1 MSTVNNMQIQD
12 DEGNVF
18 HPETSIE
25 QIVGENGT
33 QVFPGGKPG
42 NMESS
47 NMAVAFEEAKTRE
60 NIKSGE
66 KHRVLF
72 GKIQKFFTDL
82 KAVAFSGKYG
92 DLSERPTL
100 GGAAGYKVA
109 DNDTTNNSE
118 FLTTARVAYEH
129 GLEIDAL
136 SRDLSSALGYRAV
149 GFDLNTLTTA
159 IVWGEKFTNA
169 PTNGYFMVIS
179 AGDHNTSI
187 QLAQSLNNA
196 QEMWH
201 RSCGAGNWNAW
212 TKKNGRSGTIAGAGA
227 YWKDPPAGQ
236 YREWATGCVRW
247 DGDNLVVTVEDDY
260 EQGHLKVGTVV
271 GKKGDTPNW
280 GDKAGG
286 LLVLK
291 Y

>member
-1 MSTVNNMQIQD
+1 MADTWFISKEWKARLVEFAGRRLLRNVANGETATYDVSRSEGQVSQEGDAFNTKNMND
-12 DEGNVF
+12 F
-18 HPETSIE
+18 E
-25 QIVGENGT
+25 QRVANG
-33 QVFPGGKPG
+33 FA
-42 NMESS
+42 N
-47 NMAVAFEEAKTRE
+47 AKT
-60 NIKSGE
+60 
-66 KHRVLF
+66 
-72 GKIQKFFTDL
+72 
-82 KAVAFSGKYG
+82 AV
-92 DLSERPTL
+92 
-100 GGAAGYKVA
+100 
-109 DNDTTNNSE
+109 DT
-118 FLTTARVAYEH
+118 
-129 GLEIDAL
+129 L
-136 SRDLSSALGYRAV
+136 SRDLNSAFGYRTV

-169 PTNGYFMVIS
+169 PTDDYFMVIS

-187 QLAQSLNNA
+187 QLAQSLHDA

-201 RSCGAGNWNAW
+201 RSCGAGNWNGW

-247 DGDNLVVTVEDDY
+247 DEDNLVVTVEDDY
-260 EQGHLKVGTVV
+260 EQGHLKVGAVV

>member
-1 MSTVNNMQIQD
+1 MAETWFNAKEWKARLVEFAGRRMLRNVANGETTTYDVSRSEGQVSQEGDAFNTKNMND
-12 DEGNVF
+12 L
-18 HPETSIE
+18 E
-25 QIVGENGT
+25 QRVANG
-33 QVFPGGKPG
+33 FA
-42 NMESS
+42 S
-47 NMAVAFEEAKTRE
+47 AKT
-60 NIKSGE
+60 
-66 KHRVLF
+66 
-72 GKIQKFFTDL
+72 
-82 KAVAFSGKYG
+82 AV
-92 DLSERPTL
+92 
-100 GGAAGYKVA
+100 
-109 DNDTTNNSE
+109 DT
-118 FLTTARVAYEH
+118 
-129 GLEIDAL
+129 L
-136 SRDLSSALGYRAV
+136 SRDLNSAFGYRTV

-169 PTNGYFMVIS
+169 PTDDYFMVIS

-187 QLAQSLNNA
+187 QLAQSLHDA

-201 RSCGAGNWNAW
+201 RSCGAGNWNGW

-247 DGDNLVVTVEDDY
+247 DEDNLVVTVEDDY
-260 EQGHLKVGTVV
+260 EQGHLKVGAVV

>member
-1 MSTVNNMQIQD
+1 MADTWFIAKEWKARLVEFAGRRLLRNVANGETVTYDVSRSEGQVSQEGDAFNTKNMND
-12 DEGNVF
+12 L
-18 HPETSIE
+18 E
-25 QIVGENGT
+25 QRVANG
-33 QVFPGGKPG
+33 F
-42 NMESS
+42 
-47 NMAVAFEEAKTRE
+47 ADAKT
-60 NIKSGE
+60 
-66 KHRVLF
+66 
-72 GKIQKFFTDL
+72 
-82 KAVAFSGKYG
+82 AV
-92 DLSERPTL
+92 
-100 GGAAGYKVA
+100 
-109 DNDTTNNSE
+109 DT
-118 FLTTARVAYEH
+118 
-129 GLEIDAL
+129 L
-136 SRDLSSALGYRAV
+136 SRDLNSAFGYRTV

-169 PTNGYFMVIS
+169 PTDDYFMVIS

-187 QLAQSLNNA
+187 QLAQSLHDA

-201 RSCGAGNWNAW
+201 RSCGAGNWNGW

-247 DGDNLVVTVEDDY
+247 DEDNLVVTVEDDY
-260 EQGHLKVGTVV
+260 EQGHLKVGAVV